1 MKVRTPTTAAV
12 IHAQYQSEPVVLFTL
27 ETPLGEP
34 NPEILLLEHEVSSKV
49 LVEMAKSPRIRRL
62 RRMGEG

>member
-1 MKVRTPTTAAV
+1 MAAV
-12 IHAQYQSEPVVLFTL
+12 IHAQYQSDPEMLFTL
-27 ETPLGEP
+27 EVPLGKP
-34 NPEILLLEHEVSSKV
+34 SPDMFLLEHEVSSKV

>member
-1 MKVRTPTTAAV
+1 MKMPTTAAA

-27 ETPLGEP
+27 EVPLGKP
-34 NPEILLLEHEVSSKV
+34 SPEIFLFEHEVSSKT

-62 RRMGEG
+62 RRMAEG